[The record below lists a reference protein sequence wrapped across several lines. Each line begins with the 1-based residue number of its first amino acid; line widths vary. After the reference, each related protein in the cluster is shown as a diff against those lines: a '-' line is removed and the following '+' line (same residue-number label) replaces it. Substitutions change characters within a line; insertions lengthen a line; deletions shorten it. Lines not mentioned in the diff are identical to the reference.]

1 LKLPKIEIFPIPG
14 IPIIRDGDDL
24 GEIICKCTN
33 NAGIIIQKEDIIVIA
48 HAIVSRAEGRLVDLR
63 TVTPSEF
70 AQTIADQCD
79 KDPKHVEVILSQAKS
94 IVRMKDGILII
105 ESKTPAGWVMAN
117 AGVDQSNSLGENY
130 ALLLPENSD
139 RSAEKIRKK
148 IQKEFGVDVAV
159 IVTDTFGRAL
169 RSGAVNVA
177 IGTSGIKPIINLSG
191 VKDLF
196 GYTLKTTQIGVA
208 DELASAAELIM
219 GQSSEGFPVIIIRGY
234 SFQKGTESALLL
246 ARPRENAL
254 FW

>member
-1 LKLPKIEIFPIPG
+1 MFPVPD
-14 IPIIRDGDDL
+14 IPIIKDGDDL

-33 NAGIIIQKEDIIVIA
+33 NAEITIQEEDIIVIA
-48 HAIVSRAEGRLVDLR
+48 HAVISRAEGRLIDLR
-63 TVTPSEF
+63 TVTPSAFARTISEF
-70 AQTIADQCD
+70 CD
-79 KDPKHVEVILSQAKS
+79 KDPRHVEVILSQSKS
-94 IVRMKDGILII
+94 IVRMKDGVLIV

-130 ALLLPENSD
+130 ALLLPENPD
-139 RSAEKIRKK
+139 LSAERIRKK
-148 IQKEFGVDVAV
+148 ILEEYGAEVAV
-159 IVTDTFGRAL
+159 IITDTFGRAL

-177 IGTSGIKPIINLSG
+177 IGTSGIKPIMDYRG

-196 GYTLKTTQIGVA
+196 GYTLTTTQIGIA
-208 DELASAAELIM
+208 DELASAAELLS
-219 GQSSEGFPVIIIRGY
+219 GQSNEGYPVIIIRGY

>member
-1 LKLPKIEIFPIPG
+1 MALPKIEIFPVPD
-14 IPIIRDGDDL
+14 IPIIKEGDDT
-24 GEIICKCTN
+24 GEIICKCAKK
-33 NAGIIIQKEDIIVIA
+33 AGISIQEEDIIVIA
-48 HAIVSRAEGRLVDLR
+48 HAIISRAEGRLVDLR

-70 AQTIADQCD
+70 AKTIADQCD
-79 KDPKHVEVILSQAKS
+79 KDPRHVEVILSQAKS
-94 IVRMKDGILII
+94 IVRMKDGILIV
-105 ESKTPAGWVMAN
+105 ESKTGWVMAN
-117 AGVDQSNSLGENY
+117 AGVDQSNSFGENF

-148 IQKEFGVDVAV
+148 IHEEFGVGVAV

-177 IGTSGIKPIINLSG
+177 IGTSGIKPIIDLRG

-196 GYTLKTTQIGVA
+196 GYMLKTTQIGIA
-208 DELASAAELIM
+208 DELASAAELIS
-219 GQSSEGFPVIIIRGY
+219 GQSNEGYPVIVIRGY
-234 SFQKGTESALLL
+234 KYQKGFESALLL

>member
-1 LKLPKIEIFPIPG
+1 LGLPKIEIFPVPG
-14 IPIIRDGDDL
+14 IPIIRNGDDL
-24 GEIICKCTN
+24 GEIICECTN
-33 NAGIIIQKEDIIVIA
+33 NAGIGIQEEDIIVIA
-48 HAIVSRAEGRLVDLR
+48 HAIISRAEGRLVDLR
-63 TVTPSEF
+63 TVMPSEF
-70 AQTIADQCD
+70 AKTIATQCD
-79 KDPKHVEVILSQAKS
+79 KDPRHVEVILSQAKS
-94 IVRMKDGILII
+94 IVRMKDGILIV

-130 ALLLPENSD
+130 ALLPENSD

-177 IGTSGIKPIINLSG
+177 IGTSGIKPIIDLSG

-196 GYTLKTTQIGVA
+196 GYTLKTTHIGIA
-208 DELASAAELIM
+208 DELASAAELIS
-219 GQSSEGFPVIIIRGY
+219 GQSNEGYPVIVIRGY
-234 SFQKGTESALLL
+234 KYQKGLESALLL

>member
-1 LKLPKIEIFPIPG
+1 MKLPKIEIFPIPS

-33 NAGIIIQKEDIIVIA
+33 NAGIIIQEEDIIVIA

-63 TVTPSEF
+63 TVIPSEF

-79 KDPKHVEVILSQAKS
+79 KDPRHVEVILNQAKS

-130 ALLLPENSD
+130 VLLLPENSD

-148 IQKEFGVDVAV
+148 ILEKFGAEVAV
-159 IVTDTFGRAL
+159 IITDTFGRAL

-177 IGTSGIKPIINLSG
+177 IGTSGIKPILDLRG

-196 GYTLKTTQIGVA
+196 GYTLKTTLIGIA

-234 SFQKGTESALLL
+234 KFQKGTESALLL

>member
-1 LKLPKIEIFPIPG
+1 MVLPKIEIFPVPD
-14 IPIIRDGDDL
+14 IPIIREGDDT
-24 GEIICKCTN
+24 GEIICKCAKK
-33 NAGIIIQKEDIIVIA
+33 AGIGIQEEDIIVIA
-48 HAIVSRAEGRLVDLR
+48 HAIISRAEGRLVDLR
-63 TVTPSEF
+63 TVIPSEF
-70 AQTIADQCD
+70 AKTIADQCD
-79 KDPKHVEVILSQAKS
+79 KDPRHVEVILSQAKS
-94 IVRMKDGILII
+94 IVRMKDGILIV

-148 IQKEFGVDVAV
+148 IHKEFGVEVAV
-159 IVTDTFGRAL
+159 IITDTFGRAL

-177 IGTSGIKPIINLSG
+177 IGTSGIKPIIDLSG

-196 GYTLKTTQIGVA
+196 GYTLKTTQIGIA
-208 DELASAAELIM
+208 DELASTAELIS
-219 GQSSEGFPVIIIRGY
+219 GQSNEGYPVIVIRGY
-234 SFQKGTESALLL
+234 KYQKGLESALLL